1 MEPVIRNF
9 RNMFTP
15 EGPSARLVW
24 LDDNPPTCTMTYS
37 EINPDKTSSH
47 HIHPWE
53 HEVYIIKGSGTLVC
67 DGKNYP
73 VKEGDAIL
81 IPGEVDHYT
90 LNDGGEGVIRRI
102 EINPLVAAQ
111 TGGARPG
118 GEAGIGQAPMI
129 RNYQDLNAET
139 GSRIIGSKDGAS
151 TYLMLYNGAMAP
163 GAVSH
168 QESGGHIHPWEH
180 VVFILEG
187 HATIMCEGT
196 EYPVAAGDGILV
208 PPNTFHQWR
217 NTSDQPMTRVTF
229 NPLESEAAEH

>member
-9 RNMFTP
+9 RNLFTP

-24 LDDNPPTCTMTYS
+24 LDDNPQTCTMTYS
-37 EINPDKTSSH
+37 EIIAGQTSSH

-118 GEAGIGQAPMI
+118 GEVGNGKPPMI
-129 RNYQDLNAET
+129 RNYKDLNAET
-139 GSRIIGSKDGAS
+139 GSRIIGSNDGAP

-168 QESGGHIHPWEH
+168 QESGGHVHPWDH

-187 HATIMCEGT
+187 HASIMCEGT

-229 NPLESEAAEH
+229 NALESEAAEH